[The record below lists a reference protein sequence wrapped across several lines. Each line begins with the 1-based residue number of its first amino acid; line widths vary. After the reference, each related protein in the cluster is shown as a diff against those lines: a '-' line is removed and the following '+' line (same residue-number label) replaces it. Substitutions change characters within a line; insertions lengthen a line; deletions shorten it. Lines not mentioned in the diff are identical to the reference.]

1 MNKKIISAFLIILLI
16 TSVFISSCSN
26 TSDTNQKANDTNGAD
41 AASNAENTE
50 VLRENTP
57 DNLPKD
63 LNYDGA
69 TITVHT
75 RGDKIS
81 VLELFAELTG
91 DVIDDAIYYR
101 NQAVEERLNITLKS
115 FNAEGWEAYN
125 TAVANLRGSIMAGD
139 NAYDIIAGWSARI
152 PQLSIEGLFLNF
164 HDVEYIDMEQPW
176 WVQSLLTELEV
187 AGTLNFLTGD
197 IALSLLDA
205 AFVIYFNKVVEA
217 NYEIESLY
225 EIVNSGRWTIDK
237 MAEITKSISSDVNGD
252 GAMDENDMYGGAFTT
267 VNQVDCFLQ
276 GSNIKMITKD
286 ADGLPTLNMEYEKLN
301 TLVEK
306 IYSMLFENPG
316 VLGFPGIEGN
326 FSAKIDNMFMGDRAL
341 IVAGPLANANT
352 TYKEMDSDYGI
363 IPYPK
368 YDDNQ
373 EGYSTRIQDSVSL
386 WAIPITN
393 PTPDM
398 AGAVMEAMAAESYRK
413 VTPAYF
419 EIAMKVKYSRDD
431 VSSQMLDII
440 RDGAYLNFASIYN
453 ESVGNPWF
461 VLRDL
466 MTGKSKDFASWL
478 ATNEPKIQ
486 QQLDTVIES
495 FNK

>member
-69 TITVHT
+69 TVTVHT
-75 RGDKIS
+75 RGDTIS
-81 VLELFAELTG
+81 ILEMYAELTG

-101 NQAVEERLNITLKS
+101 NQAVEERLNIKIRSHT
-115 FNAEGWEAYN
+115 AEGWESYN
-125 TAVANLRGSIMAGD
+125 NAVSNLRSSIMAGD

-176 WVQSLLTELEV
+176 WVQSLITELDI

-205 AFVIYFNKVVEA
+205 AYVIYFNKVVEA

-237 MAEITKSISSDVNGD
+237 MVEISKMISNDVNGD
-252 GAMDENDMYGGAFTT
+252 GVMDENDMYGGAFTA
-267 VNQVDCFLQ
+267 VNQVDCYLQ
-276 GSNIKMITKD
+276 GSGIKMITKD
-286 ADGLPTLNMEYEKLN
+286 SDGLPVLNMEYDKIN

-306 IYSMLFENPG
+306 IYSFLFENPG
-316 VLGFPGIEGN
+316 VIALIGDEN
-326 FSAKIDNMFMGDRAL
+326 AHSSKIDNMFMGDRVL
-341 IVAGPLANANT
+341 LVAGALANASSR
-352 TYKEMDSDYGI
+352 YKEMDSDYGI

-368 YDDNQ
+368 YDANQ
-373 EGYSTRIQDSVSL
+373 DEYFTRIQDSVSL
-386 WAIPITN
+386 WSIPITN

-413 VTPAYF
+413 VTPTYF
-419 EIAMKVKYSRDD
+419 EIAMKVKYSRDEI
-431 VSSQMLDII
+431 SSHMLDII

-453 ESVGNPWF
+453 ESIGSPWF
-461 VLRDL
+461 VMRNLL
-466 MTGKSKDFASWL
+466 NAKNKDFASWL